1 MKKKIFAYI
10 LVVIPL
16 IVLFL
21 LMWTKEYYGNTK
33 LDEIIFVL
41 LTPAAGTSV
50 ELVLDAAM
58 YTLIPVMLYTIIFL
72 ILRELSRK
80 HEFINKIFT
89 LLIIGGLLLMCYTIY
104 RVDKTFNIKD
114 YINKSVTS
122 NDFIKNNYTK
132 VEYDNIVFPKDKNNL
147 IVIYL
152 ESMESTF
159 ADKSSG
165 GVYDKNYITKLTKLA
180 KENLSFSNKEEGL
193 IGGAYTAPGLSW
205 TMSGLVATTAG
216 IPIKTQF
223 ENANEHKF
231 LYPNIITL
239 GDIMSKNGYNLSFML
254 GSDATFSGIEDY
266 LYAHGNYKILDL
278 DYFKDNKLVK
288 KSDLVEWGLKD
299 RDLFE
304 HAKTELTSLS
314 KEDKP
319 FYFSLMTIDTHAPKG
334 VTYKDCKSVSNKKYI
349 DTIACADT
357 TIMDFIDWLSEQDF
371 YKNTTIVLTGDHIS
385 MSKVVNYKDS
395 ERNIYNVFINAKN
408 SPSKQYNR
416 LFTNI
421 DMFPTILGSL
431 GVKIEGDTLGLGT
444 NLFSDKE
451 TVVERYGYLDY
462 YNKISY
468 YSEFYD
474 KEILK

>member
-1 MKKKIFAYI
+1 
-10 LVVIPL
+10 
-16 IVLFL
+16 
-21 LMWTKEYYGNTK
+21 
-33 LDEIIFVL
+33 
-41 LTPAAGTSV
+41 
-50 ELVLDAAM
+50 
-58 YTLIPVMLYTIIFL
+58 
-72 ILRELSRK
+72 
-80 HEFINKIFT
+80 
-89 LLIIGGLLLMCYTIY
+89 
-104 RVDKTFNIKD
+104 
-114 YINKSVTS
+114 
-122 NDFIKNNYTK
+122 
-132 VEYDNIVFPKDKNNL
+132 
-147 IVIYL
+147 
-152 ESMESTF
+152 MESTF

-180 KENLSFSNKEEGL
+180 KENLSFSNKEEGF

-266 LYAHGNYKILDL
+266 LYAHGNYKIYDL

-334 VTYKDCKSVSNKKYI
+334 VIYKDCKSVSNKKYI
-349 DTIACADT
+349 NTIACADT

-385 MSKVVNYKDS
+385 MSKVVDYKDS
-395 ERNIYNVFINAKN
+395 ERNIYNVFINAKT

-431 GVKIEGDTLGLGT
+431 GVKIECDTLGLGT

-451 TVVERYGYLDY
+451 TLVESYGYFNY

>member
-10 LVVIPL
+10 LVTIPL
-16 IVLFL
+16 LVLFL
-21 LMWTKEYYGNTK
+21 LMWVKDYYGNTK

-50 ELVLDAAM
+50 ELVLEAAM
-58 YTLIPVMLYTIIFL
+58 YSLIPVMLYTIIFL
-72 ILRELSRK
+72 ILHELSKNR
-80 HEFINKIFT
+80 EFINKIFT

-104 RVDKTFNIKD
+104 RVDKAFNIKD
-114 YINKSVTS
+114 YINKSVKS
-122 NDFIKNNYTK
+122 NDFIENNYTK

-165 GVYDKNYITKLTKLA
+165 GVYDENYITKLTKLA
-180 KENLSFSNKEEGL
+180 KEKLSFSNKEEGL

-266 LYAHGNYKILDL
+266 LYAHGNYKIYDL

-299 RDLFE
+299 RDLLE
-304 HAKTELTSLS
+304 HAKKELTSLS
-314 KEDKP
+314 KDDKP

-334 VTYKDCKSVSNKKYI
+334 ITYKDCKNVSNKKYI
-349 DTIACADT
+349 NTIACADT

-385 MSKVVNYKDS
+385 MSKVVDYKDS

-431 GVKIEGDTLGLGT
+431 GVKIECDTLGLGT

-451 TVVERYGYLDY
+451 TLVESYGYLDY

>member
-41 LTPAAGTSV
+41 LTPVAGTSI

-58 YTLIPVMLYTIIFL
+58 YTLIPVMLYTVIFL
-72 ILRELSRK
+72 ILHELSKKR
-80 HEFINKIFT
+80 EFINKIFT
-89 LLIIGGLLLMCYTIY
+89 FLIIAGLLLTCYTVYYINDAFK
-104 RVDKTFNIKD
+104 VKD
-114 YINKSVTS
+114 YIDKRVTS
-122 NDFIKNNYTK
+122 NDFVENNYTK
-132 VEYDNIVFPKDKNNL
+132 AEYDNIVFPSDKNNL

-180 KENLSFSNKEEGL
+180 KENLSFSNKDEGL

-216 IPIKTQF
+216 VPIKTQF
-223 ENANEHKF
+223 DNANEHKF

-278 DYFKDNKLVK
+278 DYFKENKLVK

-304 HAKTELTSLS
+304 QAKTELTFLS

-357 TIMDFIDWLSEQDF
+357 TITDFIDWLKEQDF

-385 MSKVVNYKDS
+385 MSKVVDYKDS
-395 ERNIYNVFINAKN
+395 ERNIYNVFINAKT

-431 GVKIEGDTLGLGT
+431 GVKIKGDTLGLGT

-451 TVVERYGYLDY
+451 TVVERYGYENY

>member
-41 LTPAAGTSV
+41 LTPVAGTSV

-58 YTLIPVMLYTIIFL
+58 YTLIPVMLYTVIFL
-72 ILRELSRK
+72 ILHELSKK
-80 HEFINKIFT
+80 HKFISKISTF
-89 LLIIGGLLLMCYTIY
+89 LIIAGLLLTCYTVYYINDAFK
-104 RVDKTFNIKD
+104 VKD
-114 YINKSVTS
+114 YIDKRVTS
-122 NDFIKNNYTK
+122 NDFIENNYTK
-132 VEYDNIVFPKDKNNL
+132 VEYDNIVFPSDKNNL

-165 GVYDKNYITKLTKLA
+165 GVYDKNYITKLTELA
-180 KENLSFSNKEEGL
+180 KENLSFSNKDEGL

-216 IPIKTQF
+216 VPIKTQF
-223 ENANEHKF
+223 DNANEHKF

-278 DYFKDNKLVK
+278 DYFKENKLVK

-304 HAKTELTSLS
+304 QAKTELTFLS

-357 TIMDFIDWLSEQDF
+357 TITDFIDWLKEQDF

-385 MSKVVNYKDS
+385 MSKVVDYKDS

-431 GVKIEGDTLGLGT
+431 GVKIKGDTLGLGT

-451 TVVERYGYLDY
+451 TVVERYGYENY

>member
-72 ILRELSRK
+72 ILHELSKK

-89 LLIIGGLLLMCYTIY
+89 LLIIGGLLLMCYTVFYINDAFK
-104 RVDKTFNIKD
+104 VKD
-114 YINKSVTS
+114 YIDKRVTS
-122 NDFIKNNYTK
+122 NDFIENNYTK

-180 KENLSFSNKEEGL
+180 KENLSFSNKEEGF

-216 IPIKTQF
+216 VPIKTQF

-266 LYAHGNYKILDL
+266 LYAHGNYKIYDL

-349 DTIACADT
+349 NTIACADT
-357 TIMDFIDWLSEQDF
+357 TIMNFIDWLSEQDF

-385 MSKVVNYKDS
+385 MSKVVDYKDS
-395 ERNIYNVFINAKN
+395 ERNIYNVFINAKT

-431 GVKIEGDTLGLGT
+431 GVKIEYDTLGLGT

-451 TVVERYGYLDY
+451 TLVESYGYFDY

>member
-41 LTPAAGTSV
+41 LTPVAGTSV

-58 YTLIPVMLYTIIFL
+58 YTLIPVMLYTVIFL
-72 ILRELSRK
+72 ILHELSKK
-80 HEFINKIFT
+80 HKFISKIFT
-89 LLIIGGLLLMCYTIY
+89 FLIIAGLLLTCYTVCYINDAFK
-104 RVDKTFNIKD
+104 VKD
-114 YINKSVTS
+114 YIDKRVTS
-122 NDFIKNNYTK
+122 NDFIENNYTK
-132 VEYDNIVFPKDKNNL
+132 AEYDNIVFPSDKNNL

-180 KENLSFSNKEEGL
+180 KENLSFSNKDEGL

-216 IPIKTQF
+216 VPIKTQF
-223 ENANEHKF
+223 DNANEHKF

-278 DYFKDNKLVK
+278 DYFKENKLVK

-304 HAKTELTSLS
+304 QAKTELTFLS

-357 TIMDFIDWLSEQDF
+357 TITDFIDWLKEQDF

-385 MSKVVNYKDS
+385 MSKVVDYKDS
-395 ERNIYNVFINAKN
+395 ERNIYNVFINAKT

-431 GVKIEGDTLGLGT
+431 GVKIKGDTLGLGT

-451 TVVERYGYLDY
+451 TVVERYGYENY

>member
-1 MKKKIFAYI
+1 M
-10 LVVIPL
+10 
-16 IVLFL
+16 
-21 LMWTKEYYGNTK
+21 
-33 LDEIIFVL
+33 
-41 LTPAAGTSV
+41 
-50 ELVLDAAM
+50 
-58 YTLIPVMLYTIIFL
+58 
-72 ILRELSRK
+72 
-80 HEFINKIFT
+80 
-89 LLIIGGLLLMCYTIY
+89 
-104 RVDKTFNIKD
+104 
-114 YINKSVTS
+114 VTTCHS
-122 NDFIKNNYTK
+122 C
-132 VEYDNIVFPKDKNNL
+132 
-147 IVIYL
+147 
-152 ESMESTF
+152 
-159 ADKSSG
+159 
-165 GVYDKNYITKLTKLA
+165 
-180 KENLSFSNKEEGL
+180 
-193 IGGAYTAPGLSW
+193 
-205 TMSGLVATTAG
+205 
-216 IPIKTQF
+216 
-223 ENANEHKF
+223 
-231 LYPNIITL
+231 
-239 GDIMSKNGYNLSFML
+239 
-254 GSDATFSGIEDY
+254 
-266 LYAHGNYKILDL
+266 YAHGNYKIYDL

-431 GVKIEGDTLGLGT
+431 GVKITGDTLGLGT

>member
-1 MKKKIFAYI
+1 MA
-10 LVVIPL
+10 
-16 IVLFL
+16 
-21 LMWTKEYYGNTK
+21 
-33 LDEIIFVL
+33 
-41 LTPAAGTSV
+41 
-50 ELVLDAAM
+50 
-58 YTLIPVMLYTIIFL
+58 
-72 ILRELSRK
+72 
-80 HEFINKIFT
+80 
-89 LLIIGGLLLMCYTIY
+89 
-104 RVDKTFNIKD
+104 
-114 YINKSVTS
+114 
-122 NDFIKNNYTK
+122 DFIENNYTK

-180 KENLSFSNKEEGL
+180 KENLSFSNKEEGF

-216 IPIKTQF
+216 VPIKTQF

-266 LYAHGNYKILDL
+266 LYAHGNYKIYDL

-334 VTYKDCKSVSNKKYI
+334 VIYKDCKSVSDKKYI
-349 DTIACADT
+349 NTIACADT
-357 TIMDFIDWLSEQDF
+357 TIMNFIDWLSKQDF

-385 MSKVVNYKDS
+385 MSKVVDYKDS
-395 ERNIYNVFINAKN
+395 ERNIYNVFIHAKT

-431 GVKIEGDTLGLGT
+431 GVKIEYDTLGLGT

-451 TVVERYGYLDY
+451 TLVENYGYFDY

>member
-1 MKKKIFAYI
+1 MKKKVFAYI

-41 LTPAAGTSV
+41 LTPVAGASV

-58 YTLIPVMLYTIIFL
+58 YTLIPVMLYTVIFL
-72 ILRELSRK
+72 ILHELSKK

-89 LLIIGGLLLMCYTIY
+89 FLIIGGLLLTCYTIY
-104 RVDKTFNIKD
+104 YVDTAFKVKD
-114 YINKSVTS
+114 YIDKRITS
-122 NDFIKNNYTK
+122 NDFIENNYTK

-165 GVYDKNYITKLTKLA
+165 GVYDKNYIPNLTKLA

-205 TMSGLVATTAG
+205 TMSGFVATTAG
-216 IPIKTQF
+216 VPIKTQF

-266 LYAHGNYKILDL
+266 LYAHGNYKIYDL

-319 FYFSLMTIDTHAPKG
+319 FYFSIMTIDTHAPKG

-357 TIMDFIDWLSEQDF
+357 SIINFINWLSEQDF

-431 GVKIEGDTLGLGT
+431 GVKITGDTLGLGT

-451 TVVERYGYLDY
+451 TVVERYGYFDY